1 MTAIWTHAN
10 AHILIN
16 MSLVIFLSIGK
27 IFDDNDSGDIAVSA
41 RTVDTLMITSDD
53 SNLGPGIHGQ
63 KPNGAFPDSTIQ
75 LWNQNPVN
83 GKYVIAYELDP
94 GLHHKLKT
102 KLPKVCHRMFPIP

>member
-1 MTAIWTHAN
+1 
-10 AHILIN
+10 
-16 MSLVIFLSIGK
+16 MSLVIILSIGK
-27 IFDDNDSGDIAVSA
+27 VFVKVIYSGDIAVSA

-53 SNLGPGIHGQ
+53 SNLGLMNQ
-63 KPNGAFPDSTIQ
+63 AFPDSTTQ